1 MLSSHWLGT
10 LVTLLPWGFL
20 TDRIGERMVLATGL
34 GTCGLLLVVAGRAE
48 TFWQLYALLFLAG
61 AAGAS
66 VNAATGRAVMGWFD
80 ASQRGLALGIRQAA
94 VPSAGSSVRS
104 PCRSSPC
111 TTRMRSWV
119 ACACSAPPPERSSC
133 ASRARSRVEVADVE
147 WTLRDHRLWRLCSVA
162 GLYVVA
168 QMAILS
174 FVTLYLH
181 DERSLSK
188 GHAAA
193 VLGAVQV
200 AAMVMRVG
208 AGQWSDKLGTRIVPL
223 ARIGIAMSVALAVVT
238 GLLNAPLLLLV
249 PAFVV
254 AGSLTMAWNGVA
266 FAAVAELAGRARSG
280 SALGVQQTVL
290 SLLGSRHLLP
300 SRRSFRPALEPR
312 LRARGRC
319 SRSRAGS
326 CSARCRHRG
335 GEAGMRLLE
344 RLDELAALGD
354 RIGYSPEEDA
364 AHELAASWFRE
375 AGLEVEVDAAGNLIG
390 RIPGGDRE
398 VWTGSHLDT
407 VPGAGRFDG
416 TLGVVAGLEAVEA
429 LGLPGLAVV
438 VFRDEERGCAGAARV
453 SRAASCPTRTSSCT
467 SSRARAPPRR
477 RAARRRHRDRR
488 LRPRPPELHG

>member
-1 MLSSHWLGT
+1 MLAAGTLAQTSFAAIGVGLPAIAPAIRDTFGLSLAQVGAVLSSHWLGT

-20 TDRIGERMVLATGL
+20 TDRIGERTVLATGL
-34 GTCGLLLVVAGRAE
+34 GTCGLLLIVAGQAE
-48 TFWQLYALLFLAG
+48 TFWQLYVLLFLAG

-94 VPSAGSSVRS
+94 VPVGGLVGAFVLPQFTVHHAYAFLGCLCLLGATAGAIFLREPSAL
-104 PCRSSPC
+104 PL
-111 TTRMRSWV
+111 
-119 ACACSAPPPERSSC
+119 
-133 ASRARSRVEVADVE
+133 EVAGVE
-147 WTLRDHRLWRLCSVA
+147 WTLRDHRLWRLCLVS

-174 FVTLYLH
+174 FVALYLH

-188 GHAAA
+188 GQAAA

-208 AGQWSDKLGTRIVPL
+208 AGQWSDKLRTRIVPL

-290 SLLGSRHLLP
+290 SLAGVATPLAFAAVVSSGSWSL
-300 SRRSFRPALEPR
+300 AY
-312 LRARGRC
+312 G
-319 SRSRAGS
+319 
-326 CSARCRHRG
+326 
-335 GEAGMRLLE
+335 
-344 RLDELAALGD
+344 LAALFP
-354 RIGYSPEEDA
+354 I
-364 AHELAASWFRE
+364 
-375 AGLEVEVDAAGNLIG
+375 AGWLVLRTFPA
-390 RIPGGDRE
+390 PK
-398 VWTGSHLDT
+398 
-407 VPGAGRFDG
+407 
-416 TLGVVAGLEAVEA
+416 
-429 LGLPGLAVV
+429 
-438 VFRDEERGCAGAARV
+438 AARP
-453 SRAASCPTRTSSCT
+453 A
-467 SSRARAPPRR
+467 
-477 RAARRRHRDRR
+477 
-488 LRPRPPELHG
+488 

>member
-1 MLSSHWLGT
+1 MLAAGTLAQTSFAAIGVGLPAIAPAIRDTFGLSLTQVGAVLSSHWLGT

-20 TDRIGERMVLATGL
+20 TDRIGERIVLATGL
-34 GTCGLLLVVAGRAE
+34 GTCGLFLVVAGQAE
-48 TFWQLYALLFLAG
+48 TFWQLYVLLFLAG

-94 VPSAGSSVRS
+94 VPLGGLVGAFVLPQFTVHHAYAFLGCLCLLGATAGAIFLREPSAL
-104 PCRSSPC
+104 P
-111 TTRMRSWV
+111 
-119 ACACSAPPPERSSC
+119 
-133 ASRARSRVEVADVE
+133 VEVADVE
-147 WTLRDHRLWRLCSVA
+147 WTLRDHRLWRLCAVA

-174 FVTLYLH
+174 FVALYLH

-188 GHAAA
+188 GQAAA

-208 AGQWSDKLGTRIVPL
+208 AGQWSDKLRTRIVPL

-238 GLLNAPLLLLV
+238 GLLDAPLLLLV

-290 SLLGSRHLLP
+290 SLAGVATPLAFAAVVSSGSWSLAYGLAALFPIAGWLVLRTLP
-300 SRRSFRPALEPR
+300 EPEAAR
-312 LRARGRC
+312 LCVRI
-319 SRSRAGS
+319 
-326 CSARCRHRG
+326 
-335 GEAGMRLLE
+335 LE
-344 RLDELAALGD
+344 RLDELAAIGD

-364 AHELAASWFRE
+364 AH
-375 AGLEVEVDAAGNLIG
+375 D
-390 RIPGGDRE
+390 
-398 VWTGSHLDT
+398 
-407 VPGAGRFDG
+407 
-416 TLGVVAGLEAVEA
+416 
-429 LGLPGLAVV
+429 
-438 VFRDEERGCAGAARV
+438 AGATVGSARPG
-453 SRAASCPTRTSSCT
+453 SRWRSTRRGT
-467 SSRARAPPRR
+467 
-477 RAARRRHRDRR
+477 
-488 LRPRPPELHG
+488 